1 MKKLFAV
8 IITLVMLIGCVSL
21 TAFAEDQPL
30 TANVYVTI
38 ARKGSLA
45 VAQEKI
51 TVTDRDGNGILTVDE
66 ALYAAHET
74 KYEGGAK
81 AGYASAA
88 TDWGLSISKLW
99 GDSSGNFGYYLNNAS
114 AWSLADTVKEGDY
127 LTAFVYSDATNYSDI
142 YCWFDVSEVSADATE
157 EITLTLLG
165 AGYDKEWKPVTV
177 AVEGATV
184 TVDGEK
190 TSFKTDKD
198 GKVTFTVDKE
208 GSYIISAVSDTQTLV
223 PPVCRVTVSAVNV
236 TPPADEN
243 NTSNAN
249 TPDTEASGS
258 TALTSPKTAD
268 NSSIVFFA
276 AVMTASAAVMAV
288 LFVMRKKFHEK

>member
-8 IITLVMLIGCVSL
+8 IITLVMLLGCVSL

-38 ARKGSLA
+38 ASKGSLA
-45 VAQEKI
+45 VTQEKI
-51 TVTDRDGNGILTVDE
+51 TVTDKDSSGTLTVDE
-66 ALYAAHET
+66 ALYAAHKA
-74 KYEGGAK
+74 KYEGGAE
-81 AGYASAA
+81 AGYAAVE
-88 TDWGLSISKLW
+88 TEWGLSMLKLW
-99 GDSSGNFGYYLNNAS
+99 GDNSGNFGYYLNNAS
-114 AWSLADTVKEGDY
+114 ARSLADTVKEGDY
-127 LTAFVYSDATNYSDI
+127 LTAFVYSDATYYSDT

-157 EITLTLLG
+157 EITLTLSG
-165 AGYDKEWKPVTV
+165 AGYDEEWNPITV

-184 TVDGEK
+184 TVDGKK

-198 GKVTFTVDKE
+198 GKVTFTVDKK

-243 NTSNAN
+243 NTSNTN

-258 TALTSPKTAD
+258 TALTSPQTAD
-268 NSSIVFFA
+268 NSGIVFFA